1 MFFDVTII
9 GAGVVGLSIAKFCSE
24 QGYSVVV
31 LEQES
36 RAGEGISSRNSGV
49 LHAGIYYPE
58 NSLKTKFCISGNRLL
73 YEYANDKRINHKRI
87 GKYIIASHENDI
99 EKLHKIYNQG
109 IKNLVEVDLLSNRK
123 MKEIYPDL
131 KIEEAIF
138 SPNTGIIDVP
148 ELISALEGDIQHNGG
163 LISFKTN
170 FIAAEKIDQGFK
182 IICNDGSSYEI
193 DTRYLVNASGLYSDT
208 ISQKIDA
215 LSERHFSSIKYAKGH
230 YFKYNGNHPFTTLVY
245 PLANEFSSGLHVGFD
260 LSDQIRFGPDIA
272 WVDQI
277 DFSFDESL
285 KGKFIESIK
294 QYWPQIDSSKLH
306 PDYVGIRPKLQSFN
320 ETMKDFSI
328 KGFNDHGVDGLINIQ
343 GVESPGVTSCLSIGK
358 HVLNLIRS

>member
-36 RAGEGISSRNSGV
+36 RAGEGVSSRNSGV
-49 LHAGIYYPE
+49 LHAGIYYPK
-58 NSLKTKFCISGNRLL
+58 NSLKTKFCVSGNKLL
-73 YEYANDKRINHKRI
+73 YEYANLKRINHKRI
-87 GKYIIASHENDI
+87 GKYVIASHKNDI
-99 EKLHKIYNQG
+99 EKLHHIYDQG
-109 IKNLVEVDLLSNRK
+109 IKNMVEIDLLSNRK
-123 MKEIYPDL
+123 MKEIYQDL

-170 FIAAEKIDQGFK
+170 FIAAKKIEQGFK

-294 QYWPQIDSSKLH
+294 QYWPQIDSTKLH

-328 KGFNDHGVDGLINIQ
+328 KSFNDHGVDGLINIQ

>member
-49 LHAGIYYPE
+49 IHAGIYYPE
-58 NSLKTKFCISGNRLL
+58 NSFKTKFCISGNKLL
-73 YEYANDKRINHKRI
+73 YEYASLKRINHKRI
-87 GKYIIASHENDI
+87 GKYVIASHKNEI
-99 EKLHKIYNQG
+99 EKLHNIYHQG
-109 IKNLVEVDLLSNRK
+109 VKNSVQVDLLPDTK
-123 MKEIYPDL
+123 IKEIYPDL

-148 ELISALEGDIQHNGG
+148 ELVSALEGDIQHNGG
-163 LISFKTN
+163 YISFNTT
-170 FIAAEKIDQGFK
+170 FISAEKIEQGFK
-182 IICNDGSSYEI
+182 ISCNDGNSYKI
-193 DTRYLVNASGLYSDT
+193 DTRYLVNASGLYSDV

-215 LSERHFSSIKYAKGH
+215 LDNRHFSSIKYAKGH
-230 YFKYNGNHPFTTLVY
+230 YFKYSGNHPFNTLVY

-260 LSDQIRFGPDIA
+260 LSGQIRFGPDIT
-272 WVDQI
+272 WVDEI

-285 KGKFIESIK
+285 KSKFIKSIK
-294 QYWPQIDSSKLH
+294 EYWPRIDSANLH
-306 PDYVGIRPKLQSFN
+306 PDYVGIRPKLQNFN

-328 KGFNDHGVDGLINIQ
+328 KDFNDHGVNGLINIQ

-358 HVLNLIRS
+358 HVLDLINS

>member
-49 LHAGIYYPE
+49 IHAGIYYPE
-58 NSLKTKFCISGNRLL
+58 NSLKTKFCVSGNKLL
-73 YEYANDKRINHKRI
+73 YEYANQKRINHKKI
-87 GKYIIASHENDI
+87 GKYIIASHKNDI

-163 LISFKTN
+163 LISFNTN
-170 FIAAEKIDQGFK
+170 FIAAEKIEQGFK

-208 ISQKIDA
+208 
-215 LSERHFSSIKYAKGH
+215 
-230 YFKYNGNHPFTTLVY
+230 
-245 PLANEFSSGLHVGFD
+245 
-260 LSDQIRFGPDIA
+260 
-272 WVDQI
+272 
-277 DFSFDESL
+277 
-285 KGKFIESIK
+285 
-294 QYWPQIDSSKLH
+294 
-306 PDYVGIRPKLQSFN
+306 
-320 ETMKDFSI
+320 
-328 KGFNDHGVDGLINIQ
+328 NI
-343 GVESPGVTSCLSIGK
+343 TK
-358 HVLNLIRS
+358 N

>member
-1 MFFDVTII
+1 MTDVIVI
-9 GAGVVGLSIAKFCSE
+9 GGGVIGLSIARELSSFGKE
-24 QGYSVVV
+24 TIV
-31 LEQES
+31 LEKNE
-36 RAGEGISSRNSGV
+36 RAGDVTSSRNSGV
-49 LHAGIYYPE
+49 IHAGIYYPE
-58 NSLKTKFCISGNRLL
+58 NSLKTKFCISGNKLL
-73 YEYANDKRINHKRI
+73 YEYANHKRINHKRI
-87 GKYIIASHENDI
+87 GKYIIASHKNDI
-99 EKLHKIYNQG
+99 EKLYKIYNQG
-109 IKNLVEVDLLSNRK
+109 IKNLVEIDLLSNRK

-148 ELISALEGDIQHNGG
+148 ELITALEGDIQHNGG

-182 IICNDGSSYEI
+182 IIGNDGNSYEI

-215 LSERHFSSIKYAKGH
+215 LGDEHFSSIKYAKGH

-260 LSDQIRFGPDIA
+260 LSDQIRFGPDIT

-294 QYWPQIDSSKLH
+294 QYWPQIDSTKLH
-306 PDYVGIRPKLQSFN
+306 PDYVGIRPKLQNFN

-358 HVLNLIRS
+358 HVLNLIKS

>member
-9 GAGVVGLSIAKFCSE
+9 GAGVVGLSIAKCCSE

-36 RAGEGISSRNSGV
+36 RAGEGVSSRNSGV

-58 NSLKTKFCISGNRLL
+58 NSLKTKFCVSGNKLL
-73 YEYANDKRINHKRI
+73 YEYANQKRINHKKI
-87 GKYIIASHENDI
+87 GKHIIASNKNDI

-109 IKNLVEVDLLSNRK
+109 IKNLVEVDLLSKRK

-148 ELISALEGDIQHNGG
+148 ELVSALEGDIQHNGG
-163 LISFKTN
+163 LISFNTT
-170 FIAAEKIDQGFK
+170 FISAEKIEQGFK
-182 IICNDGSSYEI
+182 ILCNDGNSYEF

-215 LSERHFSSIKYAKGH
+215 LGDGHFSSIKYAKGH

-260 LSDQIRFGPDIA
+260 LSGQIRFGPDIT
-272 WVDQI
+272 WVDEI
-277 DFSFDESL
+277 DFCFDESL
-285 KGKFIESIK
+285 KSKFIESIK
-294 QYWPQIDSSKLH
+294 QYWPQIDSTKLH

-358 HVLNLIRS
+358 HVLNLIKS

>member
-73 YEYANDKRINHKRI
+73 YEYAKDKRINHKRI
-87 GKYIIASHENDI
+87 GKYIIASHKNDI

-170 FIAAEKIDQGFK
+170 FIAAEKIEQGFK

-294 QYWPQIDSSKLH
+294 QYWPQIDSTKLH

>member
-87 GKYIIASHENDI
+87 GKYIIASHKNDI

-170 FIAAEKIDQGFK
+170 FIAAEKIEQGFK

-193 DTRYLVNASGLYSDT
+193 DTRHLVNASGLYSDT

-294 QYWPQIDSSKLH
+294 QYWPQIDSTKLH

>member
-9 GAGVVGLSIAKFCSE
+9 GAGVVGLSIAKLCSE

-49 LHAGIYYPE
+49 IHAGIYYPE
-58 NSLKTKFCISGNRLL
+58 NSFKTKFCVSGNELL
-73 YEYANDKRINHKRI
+73 YEYANQKRINHKKI
-87 GKYIIASHENDI
+87 GKYIIASHKNDI

-109 IKNLVEVDLLSNRK
+109 IKNMVEVDLFSNRK
-123 MKEIYPDL
+123 IKEICPDL

-163 LISFKTN
+163 LISFNTK
-170 FIAAEKIDQGFK
+170 FIAAEKIEHGFK

-193 DTRYLVNASGLYSDT
+193 DTRNLVNASGLYSDT

-215 LSERHFSSIKYAKGH
+215 LGEGHISSIKYAKGH

-245 PLANEFSSGLHVGFD
+245 PLANQFSSGMHVGFD
-260 LSDQIRFGPDIA
+260 LSGQIRFGPDIT
-272 WVDQI
+272 WVDEI

-285 KGKFIESIK
+285 KIKFIESIK
-294 QYWPQIDSSKLH
+294 QYWPQIDSTKLH

-320 ETMKDFSI
+320 ETMRDFSI

-343 GVESPGVTSCLSIGK
+343 GVDSPGVTSCLSIGK
-358 HVLNLIRS
+358 HVLNLIKS

>member
-49 LHAGIYYPE
+49 IHAGIYYPE
-58 NSLKTKFCISGNRLL
+58 NSFKTKFCVSGNELL
-73 YEYANDKRINHKRI
+73 YEYANQKRINHKRI
-87 GKYIIASHENDI
+87 GKYIIASHKNDI

-109 IKNLVEVDLLSNRK
+109 IKNLVEVDLFSNRK

-148 ELISALEGDIQHNGG
+148 ELITAMEGDIQHNGG
-163 LISFKTN
+163 LISFNTN
-170 FIAAEKIDQGFK
+170 FIAAEKIEYGFK
-182 IICNDGSSYEI
+182 VICNDRSSYEI
-193 DTRYLVNASGLYSDT
+193 DTRYLVNASGLYSDM

-215 LSERHFSSIKYAKGH
+215 LDEGHFSSVKYAKGH

-245 PLANEFSSGLHVGFD
+245 PLANEISSGLHVGFD
-260 LSDQIRFGPDIA
+260 LSGQIRFGPDIT
-272 WVDQI
+272 WVDEI
-277 DFSFDESL
+277 DFGFDESL
-285 KGKFIESIK
+285 KSTFIQSIK
-294 QYWPQIDSSKLH
+294 KYWPQIDSAKLH
-306 PDYVGIRPKLQSFN
+306 PDYVGIRPKLQSSH

-328 KGFNDHGVDGLINIQ
+328 KDFNDHGVDGLINIQ

-358 HVLNLIRS
+358 HVLNLIKS

>member
-49 LHAGIYYPE
+49 IHAGIYYPE
-58 NSLKTKFCISGNRLL
+58 NSFKTKFCVSGNELL
-73 YEYANDKRINHKRI
+73 YEYANQKRINHKKI
-87 GKYIIASHENDI
+87 GKYIIASHKNDI

-109 IKNLVEVDLLSNRK
+109 IKNMVEVDLFSNRK
-123 MKEIYPDL
+123 MKEICPDL

-163 LISFKTN
+163 LISFNTK
-170 FIAAEKIDQGFK
+170 FIAAEKIEHGFK

-193 DTRYLVNASGLYSDT
+193 DTRNLVNASGLYSDT
-208 ISQKIDA
+208 ISKKIDA
-215 LSERHFSSIKYAKGH
+215 LGEGHISSIKYAKGH

-245 PLANEFSSGLHVGFD
+245 PLANQFSSGLHVGFD
-260 LSDQIRFGPDIA
+260 LSGQIRFGPDIT
-272 WVDQI
+272 WVDEI

-285 KGKFIESIK
+285 KIKFIESIK
-294 QYWPQIDSSKLH
+294 QYWPQIDSTKLH

-320 ETMKDFSI
+320 ETMRDFSI

-343 GVESPGVTSCLSIGK
+343 GVDSPGVTSCLSIGK
-358 HVLNLIRS
+358 HVLNLIKS

>member
-170 FIAAEKIDQGFK
+170 FIAAEKIEQGFK

-294 QYWPQIDSSKLH
+294 QYWPQIDSTKLH

>member
-87 GKYIIASHENDI
+87 GKYIIASHKNDI

-170 FIAAEKIDQGFK
+170 FIAAEKIEQGFK

-230 YFKYNGNHPFTTLVY
+230 YFKYNGNHPFTTLIY

-328 KGFNDHGVDGLINIQ
+328 KSFNDHGVDGLINIQ
-343 GVESPGVTSCLSIGK
+343 GVESPGVTCCLSIGK

>member
-87 GKYIIASHENDI
+87 GKYIIASHKNDI

-170 FIAAEKIDQGFK
+170 FIAAEKIEQGFK
-182 IICNDGSSYEI
+182 IICNDGNSYEI

-343 GVESPGVTSCLSIGK
+343 GVESPGVTCCLSIGK

>member
-9 GAGVVGLSIAKFCSE
+9 GAGVVGLSIAKLCSE

-49 LHAGIYYPE
+49 IHAGIYYPE
-58 NSLKTKFCISGNRLL
+58 NSFKTKFCVSGNELL
-73 YEYANDKRINHKRI
+73 YEYANQKRINHKKI
-87 GKYIIASHENDI
+87 GKYIIASHKNDI

-109 IKNLVEVDLLSNRK
+109 IKNMVEVDLFSNRK
-123 MKEIYPDL
+123 MKEICPDL

-163 LISFKTN
+163 LISFNTK
-170 FIAAEKIDQGFK
+170 FIAAEKIEHGFK

-193 DTRYLVNASGLYSDT
+193 DTRNLVNASGLYSDT

-215 LSERHFSSIKYAKGH
+215 LGEGHISSIKYAKGH

-245 PLANEFSSGLHVGFD
+245 PLANQFSSGLHVGFD
-260 LSDQIRFGPDIA
+260 LSGQIRFGPDIT
-272 WVDQI
+272 WVDEI

-285 KGKFIESIK
+285 KIKFIESIK
-294 QYWPQIDSSKLH
+294 QYWPQIDSTKLH

-320 ETMKDFSI
+320 ETMRDFSI

-343 GVESPGVTSCLSIGK
+343 GVDSPGVTSCLSIGK
-358 HVLNLIRS
+358 HVLNLIKS

>member
-58 NSLKTKFCISGNRLL
+58 NSLKTKFCTSGNELL
-73 YEYANDKRINHKRI
+73 YEYANLKRINHKKI
-87 GKYIIASHENDI
+87 GKYIIASHKNEI

-109 IKNLVEVDLLSNRK
+109 IKNMVEVSLLSNRK

-170 FIAAEKIDQGFK
+170 FIAAEKIEQGFK

-215 LSERHFSSIKYAKGH
+215 LSEKHFSSIKYAKGH

-260 LSDQIRFGPDIA
+260 LSDQIRFGPDIT

-294 QYWPQIDSSKLH
+294 QYWPQIDSTKLH

-328 KGFNDHGVDGLINIQ
+328 KSFNDHGVDGLINIQ

>member
-9 GAGVVGLSIAKFCSE
+9 GAGVIGLSIAKFCSE

-49 LHAGIYYPE
+49 IHAGIYYPE
-58 NSLKTKFCISGNRLL
+58 NSFKTKFCVSGNELL
-73 YEYANDKRINHKRI
+73 YEYANQKRINHKKI
-87 GKYIIASHENDI
+87 GKYIIASHKNDI

-109 IKNLVEVDLLSNRK
+109 IKNMVEVDLFSNRK
-123 MKEIYPDL
+123 MKEICPDL

-163 LISFKTN
+163 LISFNTK
-170 FIAAEKIDQGFK
+170 FIAAEKIEHGFK

-193 DTRYLVNASGLYSDT
+193 DTRNLVNASGLYSDT

-215 LSERHFSSIKYAKGH
+215 LGEGHISSIKYAKGH

-245 PLANEFSSGLHVGFD
+245 PLANQFSSGLHVGFD
-260 LSDQIRFGPDIA
+260 LSGQIRFGPDIT
-272 WVDQI
+272 WVDKI

-285 KGKFIESIK
+285 KIKFIESIK
-294 QYWPQIDSSKLH
+294 QYWPQIDSTKLH

-320 ETMKDFSI
+320 ETMRDFSI

-343 GVESPGVTSCLSIGK
+343 GVDSPGVTSCLSIGK
-358 HVLNLIRS
+358 HVLNLIKS

>member
-49 LHAGIYYPE
+49 IHAGIYYPE
-58 NSLKTKFCISGNRLL
+58 NSFKTKFCVSGNKLL
-73 YEYANDKRINHKRI
+73 YEYANLKRINHEKI
-87 GKYIIASHENDI
+87 GKYIIASHKNDL

-109 IKNLVEVDLLSNRK
+109 IKNLVEVDLISKRK

-131 KIEEAIF
+131 NIDEAIF

-148 ELISALEGDIQHNGG
+148 ELVSALEGDIQHNGG
-163 LISFKTN
+163 LISFNTT
-170 FIAAEKIDQGFK
+170 FISAEKIEQGFRISCDDGTSYK
-182 IICNDGSSYEI
+182 IDSH
-193 DTRYLVNASGLYSDT
+193 YLINASGLYSDA
-208 ISQKIDA
+208 ISKKIDA
-215 LSERHFSSIKYAKGH
+215 LNDKDFSLIKYAKGH

-260 LSDQIRFGPDIA
+260 LSGQIRFGPDIT
-272 WVDQI
+272 WVDEI
-277 DFSFDESL
+277 DFSFDENL
-285 KGKFIESIK
+285 KDKFIKSIK
-294 QYWPQIDSSKLH
+294 EYWPQLDSTKLH
-306 PDYVGIRPKLQSFN
+306 PDYVGIRPKLQNFN

-328 KGFNDHGVDGLINIQ
+328 KDFNDHGVDGLINIQ

-358 HVLNLIRS
+358 YVLNLIKS

>member
-87 GKYIIASHENDI
+87 GKYIIASHKNDI

-170 FIAAEKIDQGFK
+170 FIAAEKIEQGFK

-328 KGFNDHGVDGLINIQ
+328 KSFNDHGVDGLINIQ
-343 GVESPGVTSCLSIGK
+343 GVESPGVTCCLSIGK

>member
-24 QGYSVVV
+24 KGYSVVV

-49 LHAGIYYPE
+49 IHAGIYYPE
-58 NSLKTKFCISGNRLL
+58 NSLKTKFCVSGNKLL
-73 YEYANDKRINHKRI
+73 YEYANQKRINHKKI
-87 GKYIIASHENDI
+87 GKHIIASNKNDI

-148 ELISALEGDIQHNGG
+148 ELISALEGDIRHNGG

-170 FIAAEKIDQGFK
+170 FIAAEKIEQGFK
-182 IICNDGSSYEI
+182 IICNDGSSYDI
-193 DTRYLVNASGLYSDT
+193 NTSYLVNASGLYSDT

-215 LSERHFSSIKYAKGH
+215 LGDGHFSSIKYAKGH

-260 LSDQIRFGPDIA
+260 LSGQIRFGPDIT
-272 WVDQI
+272 WVDEI
-277 DFSFDESL
+277 DFCFDESL
-285 KGKFIESIK
+285 KSKFIESIK
-294 QYWPQIDSSKLH
+294 QYWPQIDSTKLY

-358 HVLNLIRS
+358 HVLNLIKS

>member
-87 GKYIIASHENDI
+87 GKYIIASHKNDI

-170 FIAAEKIDQGFK
+170 FIAAEKIEQGFK

-294 QYWPQIDSSKLH
+294 QYWPQIDSTKLH

-328 KGFNDHGVDGLINIQ
+328 KSFNDHGVDGLINIQ
-343 GVESPGVTSCLSIGK
+343 GVESPGVTCCLSIGK

>member
-87 GKYIIASHENDI
+87 GKYIIASHKNDI

-170 FIAAEKIDQGFK
+170 FIAAEKIEQGFK

>member
-49 LHAGIYYPE
+49 IHAGIYYPE
-58 NSLKTKFCISGNRLL
+58 NSLKTKFCVSGNKLL
-73 YEYANDKRINHKRI
+73 YEYTNQKRINHKKI
-87 GKYIIASHENDI
+87 GKYIIASHKNDI

-170 FIAAEKIDQGFK
+170 FIAAEKIEQGFK

-294 QYWPQIDSSKLH
+294 QYWPQIDSTKLH

>member
-73 YEYANDKRINHKRI
+73 YEYANHKRINHKRI
-87 GKYIIASHENDI
+87 GKYIIASHKTDI

-215 LSERHFSSIKYAKGH
+215 LSERHFSSIRYAKGH

-294 QYWPQIDSSKLH
+294 QYWPQIDSTKLH

-328 KGFNDHGVDGLINIQ
+328 KSFNDHGVDGLINIQ

>member
-109 IKNLVEVDLLSNRK
+109 IKNLVEVDRLSNRK

-148 ELISALEGDIQHNGG
+148 ELVSALEGDIQHNGG
-163 LISFKTN
+163 LISFNTN
-170 FIAAEKIDQGFK
+170 FIAAEKIEQGFK
-182 IICNDGSSYEI
+182 IICNDGSNYEI

-215 LSERHFSSIKYAKGH
+215 LGEEHFSSIKYAKGH

-260 LSDQIRFGPDIA
+260 LSGQIRFGPDIT

-285 KGKFIESIK
+285 KSTFIKSIK
-294 QYWPQIDSSKLH
+294 KYWPQIDSSKLH
-306 PDYVGIRPKLQSFN
+306 PDYVGIRPKLQSFD

-328 KGFNDHGVDGLINIQ
+328 KGFDDHGVDGLINVQ

>member
-87 GKYIIASHENDI
+87 GKYIIASHKNDI

-170 FIAAEKIDQGFK
+170 FIAAEKIEQGFK

-294 QYWPQIDSSKLH
+294 QYWPQIDSTKLH

-343 GVESPGVTSCLSIGK
+343 GVESPGVTCCLSIGK

>member
-49 LHAGIYYPE
+49 IHAGIYYPE
-58 NSLKTKFCISGNRLL
+58 NSFKTKFCVSGNELL
-73 YEYANDKRINHKRI
+73 YEYANQKRINHKKI
-87 GKYIIASHENDI
+87 GKYIIASHKNDI

-109 IKNLVEVDLLSNRK
+109 IKNMVEVDLFSNRK
-123 MKEIYPDL
+123 MKEICPDL

-163 LISFKTN
+163 LISFNTK
-170 FIAAEKIDQGFK
+170 FIAAEKIEHGFK

-193 DTRYLVNASGLYSDT
+193 DTRNLVNASGLYSDT

-215 LSERHFSSIKYAKGH
+215 LGEGHISSIKYAKGH

-245 PLANEFSSGLHVGFD
+245 PLANQFSSGLHVGFD
-260 LSDQIRFGPDIA
+260 LSGQIRFGPDIT
-272 WVDQI
+272 WVDKI

-285 KGKFIESIK
+285 KIKFIESIK
-294 QYWPQIDSSKLH
+294 QYWPQIDSTKLH

-320 ETMKDFSI
+320 ETMRDFSI

-343 GVESPGVTSCLSIGK
+343 GVDSPGVTSCLSIGK
-358 HVLNLIRS
+358 HVLNLIKS